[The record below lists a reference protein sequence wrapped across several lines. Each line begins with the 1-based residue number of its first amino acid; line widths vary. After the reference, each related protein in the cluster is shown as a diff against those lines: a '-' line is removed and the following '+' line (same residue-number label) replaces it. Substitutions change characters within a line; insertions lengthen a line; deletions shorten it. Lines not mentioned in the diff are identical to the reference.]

1 MYKMKTLRLFA
12 VLCNPKKKES
22 LLLTKENMSTFAV
35 LPTDDSNGT
44 QYLVVSLKEE
54 VKLPSVKTGIK
65 AIVWQRGRIS
75 ATEKN

>member
-1 MYKMKTLRLFA
+1 
-12 VLCNPKKKES
+12 
-22 LLLTKENMSTFAV
+22 MSTFAV

-65 AIVWQRGRIS
+65 AIVWQS
-75 ATEKN
+75 AQLSRDGEKIESEHG